1 MSVEPLE
8 TEFGRKRTINQST
21 CNKDISCV
29 KGFCP
34 SFVTV
39 EGGQLKKKAK
49 GVSRIDL
56 PALALPEPT
65 LPDTTQAWGMVV
77 AGVGGT
83 GVITIGQLLGM
94 AAHIEGKGIVTQDA
108 AGLAQKGGSTW
119 SHVLIANH
127 PDDIRTTR
135 VGIAA
140 ADLVIG
146 CDPIVVAGKETLQ
159 RMHAG
164 RTHVALNAHSAPTA
178 AFVRNANW
186 QNPGDEC
193 MAAIVQAV
201 GAEGVGTLD
210 ADRVATQVL
219 GDSIFVNPMILGFA
233 WQRGWVPLGLEA
245 LMRAIELNGM
255 AVAQNKVA
263 FEWGRHC
270 AAHGDAVQALLA
282 PAQVVQFHKP
292 DGVDALIDK
301 RAAFL
306 TDYQNAAYANRYR
319 EVVERVRA
327 AEGALH
333 KTRLTEAVARNLF
346 KLMAYKD
353 EYEVARLHTDTA
365 FLQKIN
371 GMFEGNFTLN
381 YHLAPPLMAK
391 TNDKGELQK
400 QKFGPLMLSGFK
412 LLKHLKVLRGSAL
425 DVFGYTEERRT
436 ERALIGQY
444 LASVDMVLAGL
455 STSSHALAVE
465 MARIPEQIKGFGH
478 VKARHL
484 AAARQKWEALKVQW
498 SAQQ

>member
-1 MSVEPLE
+1 
-8 TEFGRKRTINQST
+8 
-21 CNKDISCV
+21 
-29 KGFCP
+29 
-34 SFVTV
+34 
-39 EGGQLKKKAK
+39 
-49 GVSRIDL
+49 
-56 PALALPEPT
+56 
-65 LPDTTQAWGMVV
+65 
-77 AGVGGT
+77 
-83 GVITIGQLLGM
+83 
-94 AAHIEGKGIVTQDA
+94 
-108 AGLAQKGGSTW
+108 
-119 SHVLIANH
+119 
-127 PDDIRTTR
+127 
-135 VGIAA
+135 
-140 ADLVIG
+140 
-146 CDPIVVAGKETLQ
+146 
-159 RMHAG
+159 
-164 RTHVALNAHSAPTA
+164 VALNAHSAPTA

-193 MAAIVQAV
+193 LAAIVQAV
-201 GAEGVGTLD
+201 GAEGVGSFD

-233 WQRGWVPLGLEA
+233 WQRGWVPLGHEA
-245 LMRAIELNGM
+245 LMRAIELNDI
-255 AVAQNKVA
+255 AVAQNKAA

-270 AAHGDAVQALLA
+270 AVHWSEVQALLA
-282 PAQVVQFHKP
+282 PEQVVQFHKP